1 MTRDAT
7 FAPTRRAV
15 TAALAGLLPAARLLA
30 APAPRAEQTDFLW
43 GTAISGHQSEGGNVH
58 SDAWFLENLTPTAFA
73 EPSGDACDSYHRYA
87 QDLDI
92 AAALGLNCYRF
103 GIEWSRIEP
112 EPGRF
117 SVAALD
123 HYERVLEGCHQRGLL
138 PMVTFN
144 HFTVPLWFAD
154 RGGYEVA
161 DGADLFA
168 RFVERTTRTLGALI
182 GMATTFNEANILLL
196 RKALP
201 RFATDAA
208 AANARAMI
216 ETARRKRGAPLF
228 SSYLFGDPDR
238 IDPVLRDAH
247 AKAYRAIKAGP
258 GDFPVGLTLSMQQI
272 DGVGPN
278 ADRIRTDVEKL
289 IYGEWID
296 AANQSDFVGVQTY
309 SRLRFDDRGL
319 MPSPTGAELTAMG
332 YEYYPAAVGATLR
345 YAARHIRKP
354 VYLTETGIGTD
365 DDRRRIAFIDAT
377 VNEVRACIA
386 DGIDVKGYIYWS
398 LLDNFEWT
406 RGYGPR
412 FGLVDVDRETFVRTL
427 KPSAR
432 HFGAIARQARRP
444 VK

>member
-1 MTRDAT
+1 MTETPRFT
-7 FAPTRRAV
+7 PTRRAV
-15 TAALAGLLPAARLLA
+15 AAALAGFVPAARLLA
-30 APAPRAEQTDFLW
+30 APAANTPRPGFLW
-43 GTAISGHQSEGGNVH
+43 GTAISGHQSEGNNVH
-58 SDAWFLENLTPTAFA
+58 SDAWFLENLEPTAFEDA
-73 EPSGDACDSYHRYA
+73 SGDACDSYHRYGE
-87 QDLDI
+87 DLDI
-92 AAALGLNCYRF
+92 AASLDLNCYRF

-117 SVAALD
+117 SIAALD
-123 HYERVLEGCHQRGLL
+123 HYKHVLEGCHRRGLL

-168 RFVERTTRTLGALI
+168 RFAERTTAALGPLI

-201 RFATDAA
+201 RFATDAGA
-208 AANARAMI
+208 ARARNMI
-216 ETARRKRGAPLF
+216 ETARRRRSAPAF
-228 SSYLFGDPDR
+228 SSYLFADPDR
-238 IDPVLRDAH
+238 VDPILRDAH
-247 AKAYRAIKAGP
+247 AKAYQAIKAGP

-278 ADRIRTDVEKL
+278 AAQIQAGVEAM

-296 AANQSDFVGVQTY
+296 AARHSDFVGVQTY
-309 SRLRFDDRGL
+309 SRLRFNDDGL
-319 MPSPTGAELTAMG
+319 MPAPEGAELTAMG

-345 YAARHIRKP
+345 YAARHIDKP

-377 VNEVRACIA
+377 LNELRRCIA

-406 RGYGPR
+406 RGYAPH
-412 FGLVDVDRETFVRTL
+412 FGLVAVDRHNFARTP

-432 HFGAIARQARRP
+432 HFGAIARRAHGGRP
-444 VK
+444 